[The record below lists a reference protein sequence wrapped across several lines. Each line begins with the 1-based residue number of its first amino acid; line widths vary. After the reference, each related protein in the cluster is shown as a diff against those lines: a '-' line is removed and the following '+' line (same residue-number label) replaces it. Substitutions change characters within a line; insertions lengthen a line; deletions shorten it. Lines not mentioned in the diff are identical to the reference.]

1 MRDPEYSDTHK
12 GPLTL
17 MHTDK
22 SVSELAGNMAVG
34 PRRKQTTRPTA
45 VWSASAVSLGEVF
58 NMYGVR
64 PINDLTPWKAV
75 SPWSPLSTIRTPQR
89 VTEVL

>member
-1 MRDPEYSDTHK
+1 
-12 GPLTL
+12 